1 MFEWLEE
8 LFKMGPT
15 WQARGERRNARRL
28 KILVFRREPKLNE
41 KLKKAL
47 LSGNIRRVVK
57 AFHAEKKLDEKEARY
72 AFLVL
77 KKMRVIIYKQLD
89 ILRKI
94 NRAVEEDKNLSSE
107 EKKILVGKI
116 DYDIRLIDNV
126 IKALLRGEDNFAH
139 GERTITIREAL
150 REASMLNDFYFC
162 GRNEIRKVRRSVR
175 DEKHLLSIL
184 QKSVKNEKV
193 QSIIRRLEN
202 DLKAE
207 TKNELREAVDAM
219 VVLYDIEKKIYK
231 EKVTIKELVI
241 KEGFPEEVGEK
252 LEKEF
257 EESEKWMREQ
267 AKHDVAEERYAESKA
282 VRSFQPA

>member
-15 WQARGERRNARRL
+15 WQARGERRKARRL
-28 KILVFRREPKLNE
+28 KTLLFKREPKLNK

-47 LSGNIRRVVK
+47 LSGNIKRVVK
-57 AFHAEKKLDEKEARY
+57 AFHAEKKLDEKEAGY

-94 NRAVEEDKNLSSE
+94 NRAIDEDKNLSPE
-107 EKKILVGKI
+107 EKKVLVNKI
-116 DYDIRLIDNV
+116 NYDIRLIDGV
-126 IKALLRGEDNFAH
+126 IRALLRGEDNFAH
-139 GERTITIREAL
+139 GDRTLSVREAL
-150 REASMLNDFYFC
+150 SEGSILNDFYFC

-175 DEKHLLSIL
+175 DEKRLLSAL

-193 QSIIRRLEN
+193 QSIIKRLEN

-219 VVLYDIEKKIYK
+219 VILYDIEKKIYK
-231 EKVTIKELVI
+231 EKATIKELVI
-241 KEGFPEEVGEK
+241 KEGFP
-252 LEKEF
+252 
-257 EESEKWMREQ
+257 
-267 AKHDVAEERYAESKA
+267 
-282 VRSFQPA
+282 